1 MFILKRNSKK
11 KYCDLCGQV
20 LDLFTS
26 SHKTQPFIDGRL
38 YEKMCLTCFFVPK
51 TMVQTYTSKGLV
63 KDETNV
69 PYSCNSLHTPKE
81 IFNQGSSDNLKQAK
95 ISVNKIIAACSCGK
109 KLKESARPKPDWR
122 LIE

>member
-1 MFILKRNSKK
+1 
-11 KYCDLCGQV
+11 
-20 LDLFTS
+20 
-26 SHKTQPFIDGRL
+26 
-38 YEKMCLTCFFVPK
+38 MCLTCFFVPK